1 MIEIFDAL
9 VVVLLFMDWRATCHP
24 SFALV
29 PSLRCALVNGCPNP
43 PLHGDVLFS
52 GMKNASRQIAQEP
65 GQGQAAVFCSLA

>member
-1 MIEIFDAL
+1 
-9 VVVLLFMDWRATCHP
+9 
-24 SFALV
+24 
-29 PSLRCALVNGCPNP
+29 VNGCPNP